1 MRLQLQRKHLASAS
15 LYLALLAGIAAFT
28 LYIIQREWNLYLQ
41 ISLGLVVVGLA
52 VYAVLNPQQVR
63 QFLVGRQARYG
74 SNALI
79 MTIAFVGILVVAN
92 YVGYEN
98 SKRWDLTEDKQ
109 NTLAAETLDTLKKL
123 PQSVEALAFYTQ
135 RTPSD
140 SARSLLDQYKFE
152 GKGKFE
158 YRFIDPEADP
168 IAAQNAK
175 ITRDGTIVLKM
186 GERQELVEFAT
197 EKDITSALVRLISGE
212 TRAVYFLTGHGEH
225 GLEAGAGDG
234 YSTAKSVLESKNY
247 KVETLN
253 LLSTH
258 KLPEDADVIVIA
270 GPRQPLSTDEVELL
284 KGFLENGGSLVV
296 LEDPTPTTDFGD
308 QPDPLAD
315 YLNQSWGIALGNDI
329 VVDLTS
335 QQPFVAVANQYA
347 SHPITEKLR
356 GLVTFFPTVRSVQIK
371 GDFPGVVATELVLT
385 ADQAWAETDLAGLQ
399 DQQNLKLSPDEGK
412 DLIGRVPLAVSA
424 EVTGKTQ
431 RVVVIGDSD
440 FASDANFSRY
450 GNGDLLVNSIDWA
463 VGQENLI
470 NLTPKDTIQRV
481 LVPPQRYTLGM
492 ILFGSV
498 FLLPG
503 VVLLSGII
511 VWIQRR
517 KRG

>member
-1 MRLQLQRKHLASAS
+1 MTDQRRRFAPAG
-15 LYLALLAGIAAFT
+15 LYLALLGGIAALT

-41 ISLGLVVVGLA
+41 ISLGLIVVGLA
-52 VYAVLNPQQVR
+52 VYAVLNPAQIH

-79 MTIAFVGILVVAN
+79 MTVAFLGILAVVN

-98 SKRWDLTEDKQ
+98 PQRWDLTEDKQ

-123 PQSVEALAFYTQ
+123 PQSVEALAFYTN
-135 RTPSD
+135 RIPSD
-140 SARSLLDQYKFE
+140 SAKNLLDQYKFE
-152 GKGKFE
+152 GKGKFN
-158 YRFIDPEADP
+158 YRFVDPEADP

-175 ITRDGTIVLKM
+175 ITRDGSIVLKM
-186 GERQELVEFAT
+186 GDRQELVEFAT
-197 EKDITSALVRLISGE
+197 EKEITSALVRLISGE
-212 TRAVYFLTGHGEH
+212 TRAVYFLTGHGERS
-225 GLEAGAGDG
+225 LEAGASDG
-234 YSTAKSVLESKNY
+234 FSSAKSVLESKNY

-253 LLSTH
+253 LLSVH
-258 KLPEDADVIVIA
+258 EIPQDANVVVIA
-270 GPRQPLSTDEVELL
+270 GPRQPVSADEVALL
-284 KGFLENGGSLVV
+284 KVFLENGGSLVV

-315 YLNQSWGIALGNDI
+315 YLKQSWGVTLGNDI

-347 SHPITEKLR
+347 NHLITEKLQ
-356 GLVTFFPTVRSVQIK
+356 GLVTFFPTARSVQAA
-371 GDFPGVVATELVLT
+371 GDFPGVTRSELVLT

-399 DQQNLKLSPDEGK
+399 NQQDMKLSPDEGK

-424 EVTGKTQ
+424 QVEGKPQ
-431 RVVVIGDSD
+431 RVVVFGDSD
-440 FASDANFSRY
+440 FATDANFARY
-450 GNGDLLVNSIDWA
+450 GNGDLLVNAIDWA

-481 LVPPQRYTLGM
+481 LVPPQRYTMGM

-503 VVLLSGII
+503 IVLVSGIV
-511 VWIQRR
+511 VWMQRR